1 MAKYEITGH
10 THVIDHPLSG
20 AKVTLR
26 HIRTLKSFV
35 NVAAGRPVNPG
46 ELGGWGEHEANLSQ
60 EGTCWLFAKA
70 CAFEQ
75 SRREGDSAG
84 SGTSH

>member
-1 MAKYEITGH
+1 MAKYELTDQ
-10 THVIDHPLSG
+10 TKVIKHPLTG
-20 AKVTLR
+20 AEVTLR
-26 HIRTLKSFV
+26 RIRALESFV
-35 NVAAGRPVNPG
+35 NLATGLAVRPG
-46 ELGGWGEHEANLSQ
+46 DLGGWVEHPGNLSQ
-60 EGTCWLFAKA
+60 EGTCWLFDEA